1 MGRQPGTVG
10 TAAGVGC
17 GDSDTDARLI
27 QHQSN
32 FRVGQGSLEAWERGV
47 RVGENCVIE
56 GDVTFEK
63 TIEVHGKIIGTLK
76 IAENC
81 TSASLVIKKTGIV
94 EGDVYGSDV
103 MIEGEVV
110 GNVSG
115 KKEIKIENSAFI
127 SGNVYYDILDVQGGA
142 TINGNLIRNKGK
154 EPQKLEN
161 QSSAPVESI
170 DKNDSNEKL
179 L

>member
-1 MGRQPGTVG
+1 MSILDKITATSATGNKNSTV
-10 TAAGVGC
+10 
-17 GDSDTDARLI
+17 I
-27 QHQSN
+27 
-32 FRVGQGSLEAWERGV
+32 
-47 RVGENCVIE
+47 GENCVIE

-81 TSASLVIKKTGIV
+81 TSASLIIKKTGIV

-103 MIEGEVV
+103 VIEGEVV

-161 QSSAPVESI
+161 KSSAPVESI
-170 DKNDSNEKL
+170 DKKETNEKL

>member
-1 MGRQPGTVG
+1 MSIFDKISATTASDNKHSTV
-10 TAAGVGC
+10 
-17 GDSDTDARLI
+17 I
-27 QHQSN
+27 
-32 FRVGQGSLEAWERGV
+32 
-47 RVGENCVIE
+47 GENCVIE

-161 QSSAPVESI
+161 KSSTPIESI
-170 DKNDSNEKL
+170 DKNESNEKL

>member
-1 MGRQPGTVG
+1 MSILDKITATSPTGNKNSTV
-10 TAAGVGC
+10 
-17 GDSDTDARLI
+17 I
-27 QHQSN
+27 
-32 FRVGQGSLEAWERGV
+32 
-47 RVGENCVIE
+47 GENCVIE

-81 TSASLVIKKTGIV
+81 TSASLIIKKTGIV

-103 MIEGEVV
+103 VIEGEVV

-161 QSSAPVESI
+161 KSSAPVKSI
-170 DKNDSNEKL
+170 DKNESNEKL

>member
-1 MGRQPGTVG
+1 MSILDKITSTTATGNKNSTV
-10 TAAGVGC
+10 
-17 GDSDTDARLI
+17 I
-27 QHQSN
+27 
-32 FRVGQGSLEAWERGV
+32 
-47 RVGENCVIE
+47 GENCVIE

-81 TSASLVIKKTGIV
+81 TSASLIIKQTGIV

-103 MIEGEVV
+103 IIEGEVV

-161 QSSAPVESI
+161 KSSTPLGSI
-170 DKNDSNEKL
+170 DKNESNEKL

>member
-1 MGRQPGTVG
+1 MSIFDKITATTATGNKNSTV
-10 TAAGVGC
+10 
-17 GDSDTDARLI
+17 I
-27 QHQSN
+27 
-32 FRVGQGSLEAWERGV
+32 
-47 RVGENCVIE
+47 GENCVIE

-81 TSASLVIKKTGIV
+81 TSASLIIKKTGIV

-103 MIEGEVV
+103 VIEGEVV

-161 QSSAPVESI
+161 KSSAPVESI
-170 DKNDSNEKL
+170 DKNETNEKL

>member
-1 MGRQPGTVG
+1 MSILDKITATTV
-10 TAAGVGC
+10 TANKNSTV
-17 GDSDTDARLI
+17 I
-27 QHQSN
+27 
-32 FRVGQGSLEAWERGV
+32 
-47 RVGENCVIE
+47 GENCVIE

-81 TSASLVIKKTGIV
+81 TSASLIIKKTGIV

-103 MIEGEVV
+103 VIEGEVV

-161 QSSAPVESI
+161 KSSAPVESI
-170 DKNDSNEKL
+170 DKNESNEKL

>member
-1 MGRQPGTVG
+1 MKIFDKITETATGDKNSTV
-10 TAAGVGC
+10 
-17 GDSDTDARLI
+17 I
-27 QHQSN
+27 
-32 FRVGQGSLEAWERGV
+32 
-47 RVGENCVIE
+47 GENCVIE
-56 GDVTFEK
+56 GDLTFEK

-81 TSASLVIKKTGIV
+81 TSASLIIKKTGIV

-103 MIEGEVV
+103 VIEGEVV

-161 QSSAPVESI
+161 KSSAPVESI
-170 DKNDSNEKL
+170 DKNESNEKL

>member
-1 MGRQPGTVG
+1 MSIFDKISATTASGNKNSTV
-10 TAAGVGC
+10 
-17 GDSDTDARLI
+17 I
-27 QHQSN
+27 
-32 FRVGQGSLEAWERGV
+32 
-47 RVGENCVIE
+47 GENCVIE

-161 QSSAPVESI
+161 KSSTPIESI
-170 DKNDSNEKL
+170 DKNESSEKL

>member
-1 MGRQPGTVG
+1 MSIFDKITATTATGNKNSTV
-10 TAAGVGC
+10 
-17 GDSDTDARLI
+17 I
-27 QHQSN
+27 
-32 FRVGQGSLEAWERGV
+32 
-47 RVGENCVIE
+47 GENCVIE

-103 MIEGEVV
+103 VIEGEVV

-115 KKEIKIENSAFI
+115 KKEIKIENSAII

-161 QSSAPVESI
+161 KSSTAVKSI
-170 DKNDSNEKL
+170 DKNETNEKL

>member
-1 MGRQPGTVG
+1 MSIFDKITATTATGNKNSTV
-10 TAAGVGC
+10 
-17 GDSDTDARLI
+17 I
-27 QHQSN
+27 
-32 FRVGQGSLEAWERGV
+32 
-47 RVGENCVIE
+47 GENCVIE

-161 QSSAPVESI
+161 KSSTPLESI
-170 DKNDSNEKL
+170 DKNESNEKL

>member
-1 MGRQPGTVG
+1 MSILDKITATTATGNKNSTV
-10 TAAGVGC
+10 
-17 GDSDTDARLI
+17 I
-27 QHQSN
+27 
-32 FRVGQGSLEAWERGV
+32 
-47 RVGENCVIE
+47 GENCVIE

-81 TSASLVIKKTGIV
+81 TSASLIIKKTGIV

-103 MIEGEVV
+103 VIEGEVV

-161 QSSAPVESI
+161 KSSAPVKSI
-170 DKNDSNEKL
+170 DKNETNEKL

>member
-1 MGRQPGTVG
+1 MSILDKITATSATGNKNSTV
-10 TAAGVGC
+10 
-17 GDSDTDARLI
+17 I
-27 QHQSN
+27 
-32 FRVGQGSLEAWERGV
+32 
-47 RVGENCVIE
+47 GENCVIE

-81 TSASLVIKKTGIV
+81 TSASLIIKKTGIV

-103 MIEGEVV
+103 VIEGEVV

-161 QSSAPVESI
+161 KSSAPVESI

>member
-1 MGRQPGTVG
+1 MSIFDKITATTATGNKNSTV
-10 TAAGVGC
+10 
-17 GDSDTDARLI
+17 I
-27 QHQSN
+27 
-32 FRVGQGSLEAWERGV
+32 
-47 RVGENCVIE
+47 GENCVIE

-94 EGDVYGSDV
+94 EGDVFGSDV
-103 MIEGEVV
+103 VIEGEVV

-161 QSSAPVESI
+161 KSSAPVESS
-170 DKNDSNEKL
+170 DKNESNEKL

>member
-1 MGRQPGTVG
+1 MSILDKITAPSATGNKNSTV
-10 TAAGVGC
+10 
-17 GDSDTDARLI
+17 I
-27 QHQSN
+27 
-32 FRVGQGSLEAWERGV
+32 
-47 RVGENCVIE
+47 GENCVIE

-161 QSSAPVESI
+161 KSSAPVESI
-170 DKNDSNEKL
+170 DKNESNEKL

>member
-1 MGRQPGTVG
+1 MSILDKITATTATGNKNSTV
-10 TAAGVGC
+10 
-17 GDSDTDARLI
+17 I
-27 QHQSN
+27 
-32 FRVGQGSLEAWERGV
+32 
-47 RVGENCVIE
+47 GENCVIE

-81 TSASLVIKKTGIV
+81 TSASLIIKKTGIV

-103 MIEGEVV
+103 VIEGEVV

-161 QSSAPVESI
+161 KSSASLESI
-170 DKNDSNEKL
+170 DKNESNEKL

>member
-1 MGRQPGTVG
+1 MSILDKFTATTATGNKNSTV
-10 TAAGVGC
+10 
-17 GDSDTDARLI
+17 I
-27 QHQSN
+27 
-32 FRVGQGSLEAWERGV
+32 
-47 RVGENCVIE
+47 GENCVIE

-103 MIEGEVV
+103 VIEGEVV

-161 QSSAPVESI
+161 KSSAPVESI
-170 DKNDSNEKL
+170 DKNESNEKL

>member
-1 MGRQPGTVG
+1 MSILDKITATTV
-10 TAAGVGC
+10 TANKNTTV
-17 GDSDTDARLI
+17 I
-27 QHQSN
+27 
-32 FRVGQGSLEAWERGV
+32 
-47 RVGENCVIE
+47 GENCVIE

-81 TSASLVIKKTGIV
+81 TSASLIIKKTGIV

-103 MIEGEVV
+103 VIEGEVV

-161 QSSAPVESI
+161 KSSAPVESI
-170 DKNDSNEKL
+170 DKNESNEKL

>member
-1 MGRQPGTVG
+1 MSILDKITATTATGNKNSTV
-10 TAAGVGC
+10 
-17 GDSDTDARLI
+17 I
-27 QHQSN
+27 
-32 FRVGQGSLEAWERGV
+32 
-47 RVGENCVIE
+47 GENCVIE

-161 QSSAPVESI
+161 KSSAPVKSI
-170 DKNDSNEKL
+170 DKNETNEKL

>member
-1 MGRQPGTVG
+1 MSIFDKITV
-10 TAAGVGC
+10 TT
-17 GDSDTDARLI
+17 ST
-27 QHQSN
+27 
-32 FRVGQGSLEAWERGV
+32 GSKNATV
-47 RVGENCVIE
+47 VGENCVIE

-81 TSASLVIKKTGIV
+81 TSATLIIKKTGIV
-94 EGDVYGSDV
+94 EGDVFGSDV

-161 QSSAPVESI
+161 KSSASIESI
-170 DKNDSNEKL
+170 DNSETNEKL

>member
-1 MGRQPGTVG
+1 MSILDKITATTATGNKNSTV
-10 TAAGVGC
+10 
-17 GDSDTDARLI
+17 I
-27 QHQSN
+27 
-32 FRVGQGSLEAWERGV
+32 
-47 RVGENCVIE
+47 GENCVIE

-63 TIEVHGKIIGTLK
+63 TIEVHGKMIGTLK
-76 IAENC
+76 SAENC

-103 MIEGEVV
+103 VIEGEVV

-115 KKEIKIENSAFI
+115 KKEIKIEKSAFI

-161 QSSAPVESI
+161 KSSAPVESI
-170 DKNDSNEKL
+170 DKNETNEKL

>member
-1 MGRQPGTVG
+1 MSILDKITATTATGNKNSTV
-10 TAAGVGC
+10 
-17 GDSDTDARLI
+17 I
-27 QHQSN
+27 
-32 FRVGQGSLEAWERGV
+32 
-47 RVGENCVIE
+47 GENCVIE

-103 MIEGEVV
+103 VIEGEVV

-161 QSSAPVESI
+161 KSSAPVESI
-170 DKNDSNEKL
+170 DKSESNEKL

>member
-1 MGRQPGTVG
+1 MSILDKITATTV
-10 TAAGVGC
+10 TANKNSTV
-17 GDSDTDARLI
+17 I
-27 QHQSN
+27 
-32 FRVGQGSLEAWERGV
+32 
-47 RVGENCVIE
+47 GENCVIE

-81 TSASLVIKKTGIV
+81 TSASLIIKKTGIV

-103 MIEGEVV
+103 VIEGEVI
-110 GNVSG
+110 GNVSA

-161 QSSAPVESI
+161 KSSAPVESI
-170 DKNDSNEKL
+170 DKNETNEKL

>member
-1 MGRQPGTVG
+1 MY
-10 TAAGVGC
+10 
-17 GDSDTDARLI
+17 LK
-27 QHQSN
+27 
-32 FRVGQGSLEAWERGV
+32 E
-47 RVGENCVIE
+47 
-56 GDVTFEK
+56 VTFEK

-103 MIEGEVV
+103 VIEGEVV

>member
-1 MGRQPGTVG
+1 MSILDKITATTATGNKNSTV
-10 TAAGVGC
+10 
-17 GDSDTDARLI
+17 I
-27 QHQSN
+27 
-32 FRVGQGSLEAWERGV
+32 
-47 RVGENCVIE
+47 GENCVIE

-81 TSASLVIKKTGIV
+81 TSASLIIKKTGIV

-103 MIEGEVV
+103 VIEGEVV

-161 QSSAPVESI
+161 KSSAPVESI
-170 DKNDSNEKL
+170 EKNESNEKL

>member
-1 MGRQPGTVG
+1 MSILDKITSTTVTG
-10 TAAGVGC
+10 IK
-17 GDSDTDARLI
+17 DSTVI
-27 QHQSN
+27 
-32 FRVGQGSLEAWERGV
+32 
-47 RVGENCVIE
+47 GENCVIE

-81 TSASLVIKKTGIV
+81 TSASLIIKKTGIV

-103 MIEGEVV
+103 VIEGEVV

-161 QSSAPVESI
+161 KSSSPLESI
-170 DKNDSNEKL
+170 DKNESNEKL

>member
-1 MGRQPGTVG
+1 MSILDKITATTSTGNKNSTV
-10 TAAGVGC
+10 
-17 GDSDTDARLI
+17 I
-27 QHQSN
+27 
-32 FRVGQGSLEAWERGV
+32 
-47 RVGENCVIE
+47 GENCVIE

-81 TSASLVIKKTGIV
+81 TSASLVIKKTGVV

-103 MIEGEVV
+103 VIEGEVV

-161 QSSAPVESI
+161 KSSAAVESI
-170 DKNDSNEKL
+170 DKNESNEKL

>member
-1 MGRQPGTVG
+1 MSILDKITAPSATGNKNSTV
-10 TAAGVGC
+10 
-17 GDSDTDARLI
+17 I
-27 QHQSN
+27 
-32 FRVGQGSLEAWERGV
+32 
-47 RVGENCVIE
+47 GENCVIE

-81 TSASLVIKKTGIV
+81 TSAILVIKKTGII

-103 MIEGEVV
+103 IIEGEVV

-115 KKEIKIENSAFI
+115 KKDIKIENSAFI
-127 SGNVYYDILDVQGGA
+127 SGNVYYDILDIQGGA
-142 TINGNLIRNKGK
+142 TVNGNLIRNKGK

-161 QSSAPVESI
+161 KSSAAVESI
-170 DKNDSNEKL
+170 DKSETNEKL

>member
-1 MGRQPGTVG
+1 MSILDKITATNATGNKNSTV
-10 TAAGVGC
+10 
-17 GDSDTDARLI
+17 I
-27 QHQSN
+27 
-32 FRVGQGSLEAWERGV
+32 
-47 RVGENCVIE
+47 GENCVIE

-81 TSASLVIKKTGIV
+81 TSASLIIKKTGIV
-94 EGDVYGSDV
+94 EGDVYGSEV
-103 MIEGEVV
+103 IIEGEVV

-115 KKEIKIENSAFI
+115 KKDIKIENSAFI

-161 QSSAPVESI
+161 KSSAAIESI
-170 DKNDSNEKL
+170 DKNETNEKL

>member
-1 MGRQPGTVG
+1 MSILDKITATTSTGNKNSTV
-10 TAAGVGC
+10 
-17 GDSDTDARLI
+17 I
-27 QHQSN
+27 
-32 FRVGQGSLEAWERGV
+32 
-47 RVGENCVIE
+47 GENCVIE

-81 TSASLVIKKTGIV
+81 TSASLIIKQTGIV

-103 MIEGEVV
+103 IIEGEVV

-161 QSSAPVESI
+161 KSSAPVKSI
-170 DKNDSNEKL
+170 DKSESNEKL

>member
-1 MGRQPGTVG
+1 MSIFDKITATTATGNKNSTV
-10 TAAGVGC
+10 
-17 GDSDTDARLI
+17 I
-27 QHQSN
+27 
-32 FRVGQGSLEAWERGV
+32 
-47 RVGENCVIE
+47 GENCVIE

-103 MIEGEVV
+103 VIEGEVV

-161 QSSAPVESI
+161 KSSAAVESI
-170 DKNDSNEKL
+170 DKNETNEKL

>member
-1 MGRQPGTVG
+1 MSILDKITSTNATGNKSATV
-10 TAAGVGC
+10 
-17 GDSDTDARLI
+17 I
-27 QHQSN
+27 
-32 FRVGQGSLEAWERGV
+32 
-47 RVGENCVIE
+47 GENCVIE

-81 TSASLVIKKTGIV
+81 TSASLIIKKTGIV

-103 MIEGEVV
+103 VIEGEVV

-161 QSSAPVESI
+161 QSSAQVESI

>member
-1 MGRQPGTVG
+1 MSILDKITSTTATGNKNSTV
-10 TAAGVGC
+10 
-17 GDSDTDARLI
+17 I
-27 QHQSN
+27 
-32 FRVGQGSLEAWERGV
+32 
-47 RVGENCVIE
+47 GENCVIE

-103 MIEGEVV
+103 VIEGEVV

-161 QSSAPVESI
+161 KSSAPVESI
-170 DKNDSNEKL
+170 DKNESNEKL

>member
-1 MGRQPGTVG
+1 MSIFDKITATTATGNKNSTV
-10 TAAGVGC
+10 
-17 GDSDTDARLI
+17 I
-27 QHQSN
+27 
-32 FRVGQGSLEAWERGV
+32 
-47 RVGENCVIE
+47 GENCVIE

-161 QSSAPVESI
+161 KSSTPLGSI
-170 DKNDSNEKL
+170 DKNESNEKL

>member
-1 MGRQPGTVG
+1 MSILDKITSTTATGNKNSTV
-10 TAAGVGC
+10 
-17 GDSDTDARLI
+17 I
-27 QHQSN
+27 
-32 FRVGQGSLEAWERGV
+32 
-47 RVGENCVIE
+47 GENCVIE

-81 TSASLVIKKTGIV
+81 TSASLIIKKTGIV

-103 MIEGEVV
+103 VIEGEVV

-161 QSSAPVESI
+161 KSSAPVESI
-170 DKNDSNEKL
+170 DKNESNEKL

>member
-1 MGRQPGTVG
+1 MSLLDKL
-10 TAAGVGC
+10 TATANSSVVSGA
-17 GDSDTDARLI
+17 TATI
-27 QHQSN
+27 
-32 FRVGQGSLEAWERGV
+32 
-47 RVGENCVIE
+47 VGENCVIE

-63 TIEVHGKIIGTLK
+63 TIEVHGKIVGTVK

-81 TSASLVIKKTGIV
+81 TSASLIIKKSGIV

-103 MIEGEVV
+103 VIEGEVV

-115 KKEIKIENSAFI
+115 KKKINIQNSAYV
-127 SGNVYYDILDVQGGA
+127 SGNVYYDILDMQGGA
-142 TINGNLIRNKGK
+142 TVNGNLIRNKGK

-161 QSSAPVESI
+161 KSSAPLESV
-170 DKNDSNEKL
+170 DNDETSKKL